1 MAFEVDSLLEH
12 PRIDAEIKVYRGGGM
27 VEPTKYHGVTG
38 EVQRHQVSLYEIPKQ
53 KRELK
58 VYRGGGEEEITF
70 RGKGIREFM
79 ENKAFYESLKAT
91 GKHYLPEV
99 TEGQGQDS
107 LQTALNDLHVFFY
120 GEKGTFNFAFKSQLL
135 LFSTVLTSTTPKA
148 RDSPSTLGLL
158 VLKVT
163 GDTWTLRAEEAE
175 VKAEVVA
182 EVEVAVA
189 EAEATVFIPPYWVRD
204 PTTLTYTAFF
214 AHLTK
219 SEFLYM
225 NDIIFKGYPYKFL
238 TVVFTDD
245 TYKIGDKSNKEE
257 FFELVW
263 KPLIEHNVSDPFVF
277 QQLSELRDGR
287 KFLNNLLDAQRKKLA
302 KDLDDYL
309 GHRPTVEEGE
319 DDKDEDDKDE
329 DYDVKEDEGDEE
341 GDEKAK
347 KDNVV
352 KKGKE
357 KDEDYLEEDE
367 DKENE
372 GEEVKEEEEEGE
384 EEVKEEEEEEEDETV
399 CKDLLNSTDT
409 NVYIKFIKKIYT
421 ETHHIDWE
429 TFYDKDNV
437 GILKDTL
444 ENITLPTM
452 RINNPII
459 KENLKKL
466 NDKKN
471 SLIDSLNT
479 LYKVRKTQHHTDP
492 YVKKQ
497 NDSHSLVDE
506 INGEICNLY
515 EQLNK
520 LSPPTQRGGRKTR
533 KLSKSS
539 HTVKS
544 KHDK

>member
-1 MAFEVDSLLEH
+1 MAFDQVDSLLEH

-135 LFSTVLTSTTPKA
+135 LFSTVLASTTPKA

-175 VKAEVVA
+175 VEAEVVA

-204 PTTLTYTAFF
+204 PTTLTYTSFF
-214 AHLTK
+214 TGLTK

-245 TYKIGDKSNKEE
+245 TYKIGDKSNQEE

-263 KPLIEHNVSDPFVF
+263 KPLIEHNVNDPFIF

-319 DDKDEDDKDE
+319 DKDQEDQEEEDQEEE

-341 GDEKAK
+341 EDAKDEVIERK
-347 KDNVV
+347 V
-352 KKGKE
+352 KGE
-357 KDEDYLEEDE
+357 KDEDYEEDE
-367 DKENE
+367 EQNEEKE
-372 GEEVKEEEEEGE
+372 G
-384 EEVKEEEEEEEDETV
+384 EEEEDETV